1 MSRRINSISKL
12 RLFAVSITVLAFLL
26 NACRGQNSA
35 TKPFTADIFVSSTV
49 MPGMSGKLY
58 LSGNHMRLDWG
69 NMVDVFDLK
78 TRQGWRTFPES
89 KMYMVLES
97 RKLSTYAPEMV
108 GGSMCPHAT
117 YPSACKLVGGEV
129 VEGRAAK
136 KWDLYDPIK
145 GFHVYYWTDEAQA
158 VTLRMAIGD
167 AATYTVSNIHI
178 GTVPD
183 SMFELPNGLTKV
195 DEQFRPIEHD

>member
-1 MSRRINSISKL
+1 MSRRINSIGKL

-108 GGSMCPHAT
+108 GGTTKGA
-117 YPSACKLVGGEV
+117 SAMLS
-129 VEGRAAK
+129 
-136 KWDLYDPIK
+136 
-145 GFHVYYWTDEAQA
+145 
-158 VTLRMAIGD
+158 
-167 AATYTVSNIHI
+167 VSNLLCDHQA
-178 GTVPD
+178 GA
-183 SMFELPNGLTKV
+183 L
-195 DEQFRPIEHD
+195 RPQVSSHTAMRKGRTAALRGPA